1 MFAPQARYVSTG
13 CAENPGLALPF
24 KTIFNELIFIFKG
37 FGELFGAWEF
47 CLSLWSQWEVV

>member
-1 MFAPQARYVSTG
+1 MSTG

-37 FGELFGAWEF
+37 FGELSGAWEF